1 MIFIMNRLKQ
11 GDALTPMLLNFGL
24 EYAIRRVQVNRDCLK
39 LNGKHQLLA
48 YVDDVIILAGSIHTL
63 KENAGTLADTTREIR
78 LKVSAD
84 KQRLRS

>member
-48 YVDDVIILAGSIHTL
+48 YAEDVIILAGSIHAL
-63 KENAGTLADTTREIR
+63 KENAKSLVAATREMR
-78 LKVSAD
+78 LEVSAD
-84 KQRLRS
+84 EQRIRS